1 MNSSLPNSRPLRSH
15 LLGCVLA
22 SSAFLAGTAC
32 GPPAPAI
39 QYTISIKTIS
49 QTPPQERQS
58 VAEAYRAHYLS
69 QIEVDHVGFLLSDIE
84 YEIGIAKMKSREI
97 KQREELSAMEMK
109 RNNAMFKS
117 AAAKSAGTQMQ
128 ARKKENDSQKQ
139 HVAYLKAQRRY
150 LKKRLQHAHSVE
162 THAVAT
168 FELAKA
174 QLAQKRKTVPKGF
187 KIERFIAQK
196 KRALEK
202 MQRFEKAANTAR
214 GKALEVR
221 PRGTK
226 STEKK

>member
-1 MNSSLPNSRPLRSH
+1 MNSRLFASR
-15 LLGCVLA
+15 LLTCVLA
-22 SSAFLAGTAC
+22 SSAFLCVAAC
-32 GPPAPAI
+32 GPPAPMI
-39 QYTISIKTIS
+39 QYTISIETIS

-69 QIEVDHVGFLLSDIE
+69 QVQVDHVGFLLSDIE
-84 YEIGIAKMKSREI
+84 YEIGIAKMRSREI

-117 AAAKSAGTQMQ
+117 TAAKSADTQMQ
-128 ARKKENDSQKQ
+128 SHKKDNDSQKL
-139 HVAYLKAQRRY
+139 HVSYLKAQRRY
-150 LKKRLQHAHSVE
+150 LKKRLQHANSAE

-187 KIERFIAQK
+187 KIERFVTQK
-196 KRALEK
+196 KRALEQ
-202 MQRFEKAANTAR
+202 MQRFEKAANSAR

-221 PRGTK
+221 PRAAK